1 MDEPGVEW
9 AVEEVAAAILVVVGE
24 VIKSSRAD

>member
-9 AVEEVAAAILVVVGE
+9 AVEEVAAAILVIVDEVVE
-24 VIKSSRAD
+24 SSAD